1 MQVGFGHYGTCCA
14 ELDIWEANAISTQ
27 MTVHGCNTKGQTR
40 CEGVECGDNAKGQ
53 RFNGTCDKDGCDFN
67 PYRVGAT
74 QFYGPGSQ
82 FTLDTNKPMTVV
94 TQFITDDGTDTGA
107 LVEMR
112 RFYVQDGKRITN
124 PKVSYGAFDSISDA
138 QCTVQ
143 KSTCAALPPSLP
155 PPPSVLAIPPRL
167 VLPSLPSPICFRSP
181 DLPSAPTSAPPPP
194 ARAPTRLTRHPR
206 PGTQAP
212 SATTTTSPRRAACG
226 GWARRWGVG

>member
-155 PPPSVLAIPPRL
+155 PSLHPLPSSRSLLASSCLRSPPPSVSVPLICPLPPQAP
-167 VLPSLPSPICFRSP
+167 LPH
-181 DLPSAPTSAPPPP
+181 PP
-194 ARAPTRLTRHPR
+194 ARPPA
-206 PGTQAP
+206 
-212 SATTTTSPRRAACG
+212 
-226 GWARRWGVG
+226 